1 MGRRKAGRRVKR
13 RTQKSTDTAADAED
27 LPPRAFVFTKGKVPA
42 SLKALVADMKRVM
55 SPNTAQ
61 VRALFPHAQSLF
73 SLSRFLTLALR
84 LFQQSLKAKKRNKLR
99 DFVDVAGALQVS
111 FFLIVSATAKSAYL
125 RLVRTPRGPTLTFK
139 IKNYSLSSDLAA
151 SMRRPFTPG
160 NAIWQAAPMLI
171 LSNFDKTVQHEAL
184 SATMLQNLFPT
195 LNVATARL
203 AAFRRVVL
211 VHQLPE
217 AEGGGAQLRQYVIK
231 AAPTGVS
238 KGVKK
243 LVRASKLPSLGRYA
257 DVADFLTGGGGM
269 TSDSGGETDEEE
281 KAELPQ
287 DYVGRHAKRSS
298 KVSIKLH
305 EVGPRLSLSLLKVE
319 EGLCDGATLYHSLVS
334 KSEEEVAQTAAR
346 VEARKALK
354 AQRKATQAA
363 NVQRK
368 QEAEA
373 AKGESRK
380 RRGGGLGAEGQDN
393 DDEED
398 DDDEEEDDEDEEDD
412 EEDEI
417 DMDAEVEEE
426 DAMYGDGDG
435 GAGAAANDYDDDAEW
450 YRKEVGEEPAAALG
464 LLSAEQK
471 RQKHGRK
478 GKVEASTAPAEY
490 SAGGGKGGGAHAA
503 GGKPKGKNAKR
514 ARS

>member
-1 MGRRKAGRRVKR
+1 MR
-13 RTQKSTDTAADAED
+13 SD
-27 LPPRAFVFTKGKVPA
+27 RA
-42 SLKALVADMKRVM
+42 
-55 SPNTAQ
+55 
-61 VRALFPHAQSLF
+61 
-73 SLSRFLTLALR
+73 
-84 LFQQSLKAKKRNKLR
+84 
-99 DFVDVAGALQVS
+99 
-111 FFLIVSATAKSAYL
+111 
-125 RLVRTPRGPTLTFK
+125 
-139 IKNYSLSSDLAA
+139 
-151 SMRRPFTPG
+151 
-160 NAIWQAAPMLI
+160 
-171 LSNFDKTVQHEAL
+171 
-184 SATMLQNLFPT
+184 
-195 LNVATARL
+195 
-203 AAFRRVVL
+203 
-211 VHQLPE
+211 
-217 AEGGGAQLRQYVIK
+217 
-231 AAPTGVS
+231 
-238 KGVKK
+238 
-243 LVRASKLPSLGRYA
+243 
-257 DVADFLTGGGGM
+257 
-269 TSDSGGETDEEE
+269 
-281 KAELPQ
+281 
-287 DYVGRHAKRSS
+287 
-298 KVSIKLH
+298 
-305 EVGPRLSLSLLKVE
+305 SLSLLKVE

-393 DDEED
+393 DED
-398 DDDEEEDDEDEEDD
+398 DDDEEEDDDEDEDDD